1 MNKAAVISILKNVA
15 FIVGAVI
22 AVRTIAGFVPLAGPL
37 VLNAMDNS
45 AAGLFSRTLQAFF
58 GPPSVK

>member
-37 VLNAMDNS
+37 VLNAMDN
-45 AAGLFSRTLQAFF
+45 GLLTKKA
-58 GPPSVK
+58 